1 MSCMSFNTAVEKIV
15 LHGRDAAV
23 FLDQLEQSR
32 AGAGGVPVN
41 ISMLS
46 IAQPGDTADMVD
58 MADMDEDLPEA
69 DDETDPFL

>member
-32 AGAGGVPVN
+32 AGAGGVPVD

-46 IAQPGDTADMVD
+46 IAQPSDGADMAD

-69 DDETDPFL
+69 DETDPFL

>member
-46 IAQPGDTADMVD
+46 IAQPGEVADMVE

-69 DDETDPFL
+69 DETDPFL